1 MSVRINLLPI
11 RAAKRASTAKQELY
25 IAAGVI
31 AVTLIGV
38 YIWNASVGSKIN
50 AVREDITA
58 VQRELDSLKQD
69 RIRVD
74 EFIKKNKSLEGKR
87 DAIARLQKQRVGP
100 AKLLD
105 DLATILTAEKKVWLT
120 ELIERD
126 GEMTLKGGAM
136 ENVNISDFQLSLKR
150 NSPYFKSIQLVEI
163 NQVESKEPPKVEY
176 LEWTIT
182 CTADYAAGS

>member
-11 RAAKRASTAKQELY
+11 RAARRASTAKQELY

-31 AVTLIGV
+31 AATLIGV
-38 YIWNASVGSKIN
+38 YIWNASVSSKIST
-50 AVREDITA
+50 VREEIAA
-58 VQRELDSLKQD
+58 VERELDSLEQD

-87 DAIARLQKQRVGP
+87 DAIAQLQKQRVGP